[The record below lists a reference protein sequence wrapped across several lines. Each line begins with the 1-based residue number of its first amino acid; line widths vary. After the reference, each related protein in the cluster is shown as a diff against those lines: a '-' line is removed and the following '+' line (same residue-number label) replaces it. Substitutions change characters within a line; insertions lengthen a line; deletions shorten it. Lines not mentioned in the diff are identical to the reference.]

1 MKKIFFCGGG
11 SAGHVVPNIAI
22 MRALAGRYELGYIG
36 TSGIEYGLVR
46 REGIKFYTI
55 SAPKLDRGRL
65 LSNLTLPCRLKESV
79 QEARTILQ
87 REEPRLLFCKGGY
100 VSLPPA
106 LAAKKLGIPVI
117 AHESDLSPG
126 LANKIISRF
135 SAVTLTSFPE
145 TAEKFRNGRY
155 SGPPV
160 RKEALRS
167 SRARAKQKFGMDE
180 RPTILVFGGG
190 SGSQKINAAIR
201 AAARG
206 LCERYNILHLC
217 GKGNR
222 ADAHIDGYLQIEFA
236 DDMGEIYACADY
248 AVARAGSNSAFE
260 LIINGIPTLFIPL
273 ENGSTRGDQP
283 KNARYFERA
292 GLCRVL
298 RERELTPERLKVEIA
313 KLTSDENIRRNLIG
327 CGITSGNDRIV
338 FEIERA
344 AIYSKK

>member
-1 MKKIFFCGGG
+1 
-11 SAGHVVPNIAI
+11 
-22 MRALAGRYELGYIG
+22 
-36 TSGIEYGLVR
+36 
-46 REGIKFYTI
+46 
-55 SAPKLDRGRL
+55 
-65 LSNLTLPCRLKESV
+65 
-79 QEARTILQ
+79 
-87 REEPRLLFCKGGY
+87 
-100 VSLPPA
+100 
-106 LAAKKLGIPVI
+106 
-117 AHESDLSPG
+117 
-126 LANKIISRF
+126 
-135 SAVTLTSFPE
+135 
-145 TAEKFRNGRY
+145 
-155 SGPPV
+155 
-160 RKEALRS
+160 
-167 SRARAKQKFGMDE
+167 MDE

-283 KNARYFERA
+283 KNARYFEHA

-298 RERELTPERLKVEIA
+298 SERELTPERLKVEIA

-327 CGITSGNDRIV
+327 CGMSCGNDRIV
-338 FEIERA
+338 FEIERT
-344 AIYSKK
+344 AIYSKN

>member
-1 MKKIFFCGGG
+1 MAG
-11 SAGHVVPNIAI
+11 SAA
-22 MRALAGRYELGYIG
+22 
-36 TSGIEYGLVR
+36 
-46 REGIKFYTI
+46 F
-55 SAPKLDRGRL
+55 
-65 LSNLTLPCRLKESV
+65 
-79 QEARTILQ
+79 
-87 REEPRLLFCKGGY
+87 FKG
-100 VSLPPA
+100 A
-106 LAAKKLGIPVI
+106 
-117 AHESDLSPG
+117 
-126 LANKIISRF
+126 
-135 SAVTLTSFPE
+135 
-145 TAEKFRNGRY
+145 AEKFRNGRY

-167 SRARAKQKFGMDE
+167 SRARAKQKFGIDE

-222 ADAHIDGYLQIEFA
+222 TDAHIDGYLQIEFA

-292 GLCRVL
+292 DLCRVL
-298 RERELTPERLKVEIA
+298 SERELTPERLKVEIA

-327 CGITSGNDRIV
+327 CGMSCGNDRIV
-338 FEIERA
+338 FEIERM
-344 AIYSKK
+344 AIYSKNS